1 MQAFSAVTVLWA
13 IALMAFVALM
23 VYRGHLTQHEEPELF
38 LDDNADDLPRKLE
51 HDSIVRRV
59 KAIEPICK
67 AAGGATALLTVLLLG
82 VQVVNALPYVHM

>member
-23 VYRGHLTQHEEPELF
+23 VYRGHLTQHEEQELF
-38 LDDNADDLPRKLE
+38 LDDNADGSARKQE
-51 HDSIVRRV
+51 HDQIVRRV
-59 KAIEPICK
+59 NAVEPMCK
-67 AAGGATALLTVLLLG
+67 VAGGATALLTVLLLG